1 MAFHLAHPAL
11 TTTGRRRGKQKFRTA
26 EAAARAREL
35 DASWKQL
42 LNEHKVQQESRRR
55 NRALSA
61 PPLQRAPLSY
71 RGSDQPRIPSLPFTG
86 EVCARPENKVYT
98 GNKMIG
104 IGQLHKSNAVPVFS
118 GDDAKDLAKM
128 RR

>member
-42 LNEHKVQQESRRR
+42 LDEHKVQQESRRR

-86 EVCARPENKVYT
+86 GPCTVGEQKVYT
-98 GNKMIG
+98 GDKIKG
-104 IGQLHKSNAVPVFS
+104 IGTMHKSNAVPIFT
-118 GDDAKDLAKM
+118 DEQAHDIAHM